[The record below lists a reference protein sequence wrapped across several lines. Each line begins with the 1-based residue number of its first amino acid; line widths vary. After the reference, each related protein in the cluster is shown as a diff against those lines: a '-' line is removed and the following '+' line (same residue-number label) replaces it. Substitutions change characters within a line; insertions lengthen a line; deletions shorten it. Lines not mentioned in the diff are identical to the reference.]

1 MYRNNEIIKL
11 YNYDDNQVI
20 WRYMDFTK
28 FLSML
33 QYQALFFCT
42 CKKMQDMDPFE
53 GEYPKRNLEKIQK
66 EKEFWQLPSEYLS
79 KAEDYKNSF
88 LQNVAI
94 NCWHANDTENAAMW
108 RMYLSS
114 QEGVA
119 IKSTIRKLKKAFEN
133 NEEDVIYIGDIQYN
147 NYDLNN
153 ININTE
159 EYLQDID
166 SLVNRKQEVSNSE
179 IFNTLCEYYFPLIMS
194 KRKEFEYGNE
204 IRLVSPIRQSTRRKR
219 VKDFG
224 KLVNVDLDVLINSI
238 IVSPNATD
246 WFVNLVKD
254 TMKSYNLEHKKVYK
268 SKIYEKIYN

>member
-1 MYRNNEIIKL
+1 MYKTSDIIQL
-11 YNYDDNQVI
+11 DQYDDNQII

-42 CKKMQDMDPFE
+42 CAKMQEMDPFE
-53 GEYPKRNLEKIQK
+53 GRYPRKNIENLEL
-66 EKEFWQLPSEYLS
+66 ETDFLRLPNRYVF
-79 KAEDYKNSF
+79 KANDYKDNF
-88 LQNVAI
+88 LQNVGI

-114 QEGVA
+114 QEGIA
-119 IKSTIRKLKKAFEN
+119 IKSSIRRLKESFDDN
-133 NEEDVIYIGDIQYN
+133 QEDVIYIGDIKYN
-147 NYDLNN
+147 NYELGK
-153 ININTE
+153 ININTN
-159 EYLQDID
+159 EYLQDIQD
-166 SLVNRKQEVSNSE
+166 LVDNKETNNAE
-179 IFNTLCEYYFPLIMS
+179 IFRTLCRYYYPLIMS
-194 KRKEFEYGNE
+194 KRKEFEYGKE
-204 IRLVSPIRQSTRRKR
+204 IRLVSPIRQATRRKR

-224 KLVNVDLDVLINSI
+224 KLVDVDLDILINSI

-254 TMKSYNLEHKKVYK
+254 TMKSYNLEHKRVYK

>member
-1 MYRNNEIIKL
+1 MYKNNEIIKL

-66 EKEFWQLPSEYLS
+66 EKEFWQL
-79 KAEDYKNSF
+79 
-88 LQNVAI
+88 
-94 NCWHANDTENAAMW
+94 
-108 RMYLSS
+108 
-114 QEGVA
+114 
-119 IKSTIRKLKKAFEN
+119 
-133 NEEDVIYIGDIQYN
+133 
-147 NYDLNN
+147 
-153 ININTE
+153 
-159 EYLQDID
+159 QDID

-224 KLVNVDLDVLINSI
+224 KLVDVDLDVLINSI

-254 TMKSYNLEHKKVYK
+254 TMKSYNLEHKKVYQ